1 MQRERFELLVEE
13 AVRSLP
19 RRFRKHMENISVL
32 IDDWHPESRNILGI
46 YHGVPYQ
53 HRGPFYGNVA
63 PDVITIYQRPIERIC
78 RTEEEIRRKVREV
91 VVHEVGH
98 YFGFSE
104 RQLRDIESLGSDDRE
119 EETP

>member
-1 MQRERFELLVEE
+1 VQRERFEHLVEE

-19 RRFRKHMENISVL
+19 GGFLKYLENISVMV
-32 IDDWHPESRNILGI
+32 DDWHPESPNILGI

-53 HRGPFYGNVA
+53 HRGPYYGNVA

-78 RTEEEIRRKVREV
+78 SSEEQIRDKVRDV
-91 VVHEVGH
+91 VIHEVAH

-104 RQLRDIESLGSDDRE
+104 TQLQEIERQDPDE
-119 EETP
+119 EA